1 MNSAEQHILELADT
15 STALRAG
22 GGEIVLLT
30 GKVGSGK
37 SLWLHRMAALADVP
51 EAMKITLD
59 GDTTGAHTVRLLF
72 DRWPC
77 IWLGQTVAEE
87 LMFGLK
93 TQPTSQQL
101 EKTLAQWGLA
111 DLSLDTELQT
121 LNRLQSLRL
130 SLAAIA
136 LAAPALML
144 LDNPT
149 AALSELDARALIADI
164 ASRAELS
171 NTIVV
176 VACNRWHDWRSSV
189 SQVWQITASDT
200 LPQAGIQI

>member
-1 MNSAEQHILELADT
+1 MKHTLELTDSMT
-15 STALRAG
+15 TLRAG
-22 GGEIVLLT
+22 AGEIVLLT
-30 GKVGSGK
+30 GNIGSGK
-37 SLWLHRMAALADVP
+37 SLWLHRLAGLTGLPKAVTV
-51 EAMKITLD
+51 TLD
-59 GDTTGAHTVRLLF
+59 GARTDKFTVRLLF

-93 TQPTSQQL
+93 TQPTPQQL
-101 EKTLAQWGLA
+101 EKMLADWDLS
-111 DLSLDTELQT
+111 DLSLETGLQT

-130 SLAAIA
+130 SLAAMS
-136 LAAPALML
+136 LAEPALML

-149 AALSELDARALIADI
+149 AALSQEDAHNLIEGI
-164 ASRAELS
+164 ANRVGLS

-189 SQVWQITASDT
+189 SQVWQITAPDT

>member
-1 MNSAEQHILELADT
+1 MNSSDQHRLELTDSITTLQAE
-15 STALRAG
+15 A
-22 GGEIVLLT
+22 GEIVLLT
-30 GKVGSGK
+30 GHVGSGK
-37 SLWLHRMAALADVP
+37 SLWLHRLAALADLPKSVL
-51 EAMKITLD
+51 ITLD
-59 GDTTGAHTVRLLF
+59 GASTDKFTVRLLL

-77 IWLGQTVAEE
+77 LWLGQTVAEE

-93 TQPTSQQL
+93 TQPTPQQL
-101 EKTLAQWGLA
+101 ETTLADWGLS

-130 SLAAIA
+130 SLAAMS
-136 LAAPALML
+136 LAEPALIL

-149 AALSELDARALIADI
+149 AALSEKDAHTLIEDI
-164 ASRAELS
+164 ANRARLA

-189 SQVWQITASDT
+189 SQAWRVTAPDT
-200 LPQAGIQI
+200 LPQAGIQL